1 MATARVAGSAA
12 HTTRVE
18 RVGGCSTTRGG
29 AAGVV
34 GAVLVGAV
42 LVLAVVDVR
51 GGVLVVLVPVVVGPV
66 PEPVMLVG
74 VVLVGGPGL
83 VGVPLLPVGEP
94 GSVGPPVGGDGAAEP
109 VPNPAVVPLPK
120 VPLEEVSGVPA
131 PSGVEVQD
139 ASRPAS
145 TRAVSSGRAADR
157 LERDRWPGRGGG
169 AKDIGSQ

>member
-1 MATARVAGSAA
+1 MATASVAGSAA

-42 LVLAVVDVR
+42 LDVR
-51 GGVLVVLVPVVVGPV
+51 GGVLVVPVPMVAGPV

-83 VGVPLLPVGEP
+83 VGVLLLPVGEP
-94 GSVGPPVGGDGAAEP
+94 GSAGPPVGGDGAAEP
-109 VPNPAVVPLPK
+109 VPNPAVVPLRE
-120 VPLEEVSGVPA
+120 VPLEEVSGVLT
-131 PSGVEVQD
+131 PSGVDVQE
-139 ASRPAS
+139 ASRPTSA
-145 TRAVSSGRAADR
+145 RAVSSPRAADR
-157 LERDRWPGRGGG
+157 PERDRWRGRGGG